1 MSELLA
7 LLVVGGIIM
16 LAGIALGN
24 WISRRKW

>member
-7 LLVVGGIIM
+7 LLVVGGIM